1 MEKIEGIDRQG
12 GSPMKYLI
20 GVLSLSC
27 YLVILPSIPAQ
38 AACMGDTGVCIST
51 PPYTAQGAPSVS
63 TSTYGAAATGLAVGE
78 MLGNL
83 IAPLLAPPPALQ
95 NAITEAEKWNIEGN
109 KLFYAAT
116 TGKDGNFYLDTEH
129 HCPDALPL
137 LEKSVPYY
145 QRAVIIEPNTEI
157 YRSNLQNTKTA
168 VYACQHGFQFAAHF
182 HHLDIL
188 KPRLADRL
196 PMPDLHRRVSV
207 RPEDIEADRAKPGA
221 ASASIKNAAARSGK
235 SLPKMG

>member
-1 MEKIEGIDRQG
+1 
-12 GSPMKYLI
+12 
-20 GVLSLSC
+20 
-27 YLVILPSIPAQ
+27 
-38 AACMGDTGVCIST
+38 
-51 PPYTAQGAPSVS
+51 
-63 TSTYGAAATGLAVGE
+63 

-116 TGKDGNFYLDTEH
+116 TAKDGNFYLDTEH

-196 PMPDLHRRVSV
+196 PMPDLHRRAPVSDPKTLKQIEQNRV
-207 RPEDIEADRAKPGA
+207 RQAQASKTPPRDRGKVCQKWDDPAVAVVCDKPTPECCPYPQPRCVENSPGDC
-221 ASASIKNAAARSGK
+221 SK
-235 SLPKMG
+235 